1 MAMAV
6 SKTSTIAGGILYG
19 DVLFHVRAE
28 CDEYAHGDGERIEH
42 LPHGGDHRHPRK
54 VLRIGHEEVLY
65 ALQRAGTGDGIGADD
80 QRQQHEDGHHDLG
93 DALDAVFN
101 AGEDDDQ
108 RQRRKDEEAQLRG
121 KAARDERA
129 KIAVRGHEMRLTQQI
144 FGQILDDPAADDR
157 IVGHDQYGDNGV
169 DPAAEAQSG
178 PIAEGLVRA
187 DGTLAGHAADG
198 GFGDDHRIA
207 EGHGQDDID
216 QQENA
221 AAVLCRQIGE
231 APDVPQPDG
240 RARRGKDEADFARK
254 GASFVL
260 AVTHKNLLSL
270 EAVSKIPGSSP
281 PPACPPPRSQM
292 KEAAKGLTD
301 RAALPLLKGAS
312 DHAQPRGTKRD
323 ARLSTDEGAHCV
335 RQRALFAN

>member
-1 MAMAV
+1 
-6 SKTSTIAGGILYG
+6 
-19 DVLFHVRAE
+19 
-28 CDEYAHGDGERIEH
+28 
-42 LPHGGDHRHPRK
+42 
-54 VLRIGHEEVLY
+54 
-65 ALQRAGTGDGIGADD
+65 
-80 QRQQHEDGHHDLG
+80 
-93 DALDAVFN
+93 
-101 AGEDDDQ
+101 
-108 RQRRKDEEAQLRG
+108 
-121 KAARDERA
+121 
-129 KIAVRGHEMRLTQQI
+129 MRLTQQI

-157 IVGHDQYGDNGV
+157 IIGHDQYGDNGV

-178 PIAEGLVRA
+178 PIAEGLIRA
-187 DGTLAGHAADG
+187 DGAFAGHAADG
-198 GFGDDHRIA
+198 GFDDNHRIA

-221 AAVLCRQIGE
+221 AAVLCGQIGE

-335 RQRALFAN
+335 WQRAPHSICPQGKAVDQSRLPTTGYTLNGSSAMSIYAQYSCALSCFMRILRFSPGMNSNSSSGCSTSQLTWTMLGPIAA